1 MGHEVGDRI
10 RELRIRGGLSQQD
23 LAGPGV
29 TASYVS
35 RLEAGQRQP
44 SDRALSWIAG
54 KLGTT
59 PEFLAG
65 GDSGRARHEL
75 RLDLAAAQMALEE
88 GDVAGAGAKFARLRQ
103 SADADVAA
111 EAARGYA
118 AACEASGDLLAAIAA
133 YEQLL
138 EQSLASAAHSVLDV
152 AVPLCRC
159 CREAGDLGRA
169 VDVGELGLRWLREC
183 GAVGTDA
190 EVELLLTLAMAYQ
203 ERGDFV
209 RTQQLLA
216 RVQAVAD
223 GLGGP
228 RERGAVYWNAA
239 VLAGELGRYADAV
252 RMSERAVALFG
263 EGSDERN
270 LARLRNAHATL
281 LMRHDPTRAGE
292 SLEMLQNALD
302 RLLTCG
308 SQVDVAYCET
318 EIARAHVLLGDPQSA
333 INAALSALVRLAL
346 DTRLECARARTALA
360 FALSAAGRYDEAKA
374 EYETAATLLERLGSP
389 HQAALVWAEL
399 AECAASHGD
408 EAVALSSSRRALSS
422 ARIVPPFTR
431 GAVASRPSPVQVGD
445 AG

>member
-1 MGHEVGDRI
+1 MGNGVGDRI
-10 RELRIRGGLSQQD
+10 RELRLQAGLSQQD

-44 SDRALSWIAG
+44 SGRALAWIANR
-54 KLGTT
+54 LGRTQ
-59 PEFLAG
+59 EFLTG
-65 GDSGRARHEL
+65 GDSGRARLEL
-75 RLDLAAAQMALEE
+75 RLELAAAQMALDE
-88 GDVAGAGAKFARLRQ
+88 GDLAGAGAKFARLRQ
-103 SADADVAA
+103 SADPATAA
-111 EAARGYA
+111 AAARGYA
-118 AACEASGDLLAAIAA
+118 AACEASGDLHAAIAA

-138 EQSLASAAHSVLDV
+138 EDSLASAAHPLLQV

-159 CREAGDLGRA
+159 CREVGDLGRA
-169 VDVGELGLRWLREC
+169 VDVGELGLRRLREC
-183 GAVGTDA
+183 GAVGTDV

-223 GLGGP
+223 DMGGP

-239 VLAGELGRYADAV
+239 VLAGELGHYADAV

-281 LMRHDPTRAGE
+281 LMRHDPSRAGE

-346 DTRLECARARTALA
+346 DTRLESARARTALA

-374 EYETAATLLERLGSP
+374 EYEAAAALLERLGSP
-389 HQAALVWAEL
+389 HQAA
-399 AECAASHGD
+399 
-408 EAVALSSSRRALSS
+408 
-422 ARIVPPFTR
+422 
-431 GAVASRPSPVQVGD
+431 
-445 AG
+445 